1 MNAEQE
7 RHRIAVVKEALKCWD
22 PIGVIPGLIEDGLP
36 PGEYDSY
43 ALSVYSNV
51 ESAKNH
57 KDISGY
63 LVFLR
68 TSSMEIGINKASE
81 HEIDI
86 SKKLLEWRDNGYGDA
101 PSF

>member
-1 MNAEQE
+1 M
-7 RHRIAVVKEALKCWD
+7 LK
-22 PIGVIPGLIEDGLP
+22 
-36 PGEYDSY
+36 
-43 ALSVYSNV
+43 
-51 ESAKNH
+51 SAKNH